1 MIWQDMPRT
10 CAAPRG
16 RRVKAALVLGA
27 EHNTYVQL
35 ARDNAARRIVVA
47 SHRLGGSADTSILS
61 PARAAVNA
69 HDVEVTLYYGV
80 ESGPVSGIAAAGL
93 VRAAGAD
100 RIQLRRIFEPRL
112 HAKFLVWDD
121 DDAVITSQNW
131 LSADPPDHSP
141 HSEIGVFLS
150 GVGIGRDIVE
160 RTKNAL
166 SGN

>member
-1 MIWQDMPRT
+1 AKLSSSAISLSGYWSELTRDLT
-10 CAAPRG
+10 GHAANLRRASRPNG
-16 RRVKAALVLGA
+16 PRVKAALVLGA

-112 HAKFLVWDD
+112 HTARPAATAAPAPVK
-121 DDAVITSQNW
+121 
-131 LSADPPDHSP
+131 ADCR
-141 HSEIGVFLS
+141 
-150 GVGIGRDIVE
+150 GVGRLE
-160 RTKNAL
+160 RQHCSPAL
-166 SGN
+166 P